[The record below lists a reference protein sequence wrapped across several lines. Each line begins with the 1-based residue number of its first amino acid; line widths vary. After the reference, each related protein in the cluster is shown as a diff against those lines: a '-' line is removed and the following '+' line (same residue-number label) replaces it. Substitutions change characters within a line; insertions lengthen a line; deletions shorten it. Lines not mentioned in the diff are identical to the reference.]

1 MKNNKEIIALIPAA
15 GVGARMGKGMAKQY
29 LPLNGKTILER
40 SIEVFLD
47 KPEIGKVIVAV
58 APDDEN
64 IKALGCFSHPKIHW
78 VIGGETRAESVLNGL
93 KAIDTPEN
101 KWVLVHDAARPCV
114 RWDDILRL
122 LSIKNEQGAILA
134 VPVVDTLK
142 KQHAT
147 KNGENYAISNTV
159 DRQGLWQAQTPQFF
173 PVYALTQAL
182 DEALYE
188 GKNITDEA
196 SAMELAGFS
205 PELVEGSK
213 TNLKITYP
221 EDLELAEFYLSQ
233 QQEK

>member
-15 GVGARMGKGMAKQY
+15 GVGARMGKGIAKQY
-29 LPLNGKTILER
+29 LLLNGKTILEH

-47 KPEIGKVIVAV
+47 KPEVDKVIIAV
-58 APDDEN
+58 ASDDEN
-64 IKALGCFSHPKIHW
+64 IKALGCFSHPKIQW

-93 KAIDTPEN
+93 KSIDTPEN

-122 LSIKNEQGAILA
+122 LSVDGEQGGILA

-142 KQHAT
+142 KQHAP
-147 KNGENYAISNTV
+147 KNGKNYAISNTV

-173 PVYALTQAL
+173 PVHALTQAL
-182 DEALYE
+182 EHALQE

-221 EDLELAEFYLSQ
+221 EDLKLAEFYLSQ
-233 QQEK
+233 Q